1 MYICSD
7 VVWCTA
13 GSYIDGLLYF
23 VSQEKGKCL
32 ASLKEKSKERKSQK
46 NRSKKSRTEKPDL
59 NKFTIGKF
67 DKNIAA
73 KKTKKK
79 NVAQQHISGTRKK

>member
-1 MYICSD
+1 M
-7 VVWCTA
+7 
-13 GSYIDGLLYF
+13 
-23 VSQEKGKCL
+23 

-59 NKFTIGKF
+59 NKFTRIGKF
-67 DKNIAA
+67 DKSIAA
-73 KKTKKK
+73 KKTKK